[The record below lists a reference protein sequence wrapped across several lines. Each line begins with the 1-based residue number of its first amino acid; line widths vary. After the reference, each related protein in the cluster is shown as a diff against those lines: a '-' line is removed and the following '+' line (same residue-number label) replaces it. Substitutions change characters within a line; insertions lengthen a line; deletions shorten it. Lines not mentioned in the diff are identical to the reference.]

1 MVVAGL
7 LLLIVLLILF
17 GQPLF
22 VIIGAVTGYCFLFMG
37 NGGLSNI
44 IGDLYYGADKEILLA
59 IPLFILA
66 GNLMTH
72 GSIARRLIDVGRS
85 VTAPIPSGLAV
96 AGVIS
101 CGIFAAISGSSP
113 VTLIAIGGVMYPA
126 LRQAGYNQNFSM
138 GILAAG
144 GTLGIIIPPS
154 IPMIIYA
161 IMVGVSV
168 IDLFLAGIGPGL
180 LLLTALVI
188 YSVARGWKME
198 RGKWVMADILKSL
211 RSGILALLMPVI
223 ILGGIYTGWF
233 TATESAAIA
242 VIYAVFV
249 EIVIHRE
256 LSLKK
261 LPAIFSESAE
271 MLGTLFLILL
281 LAVSLNKFMT
291 EEQIPQALVEK
302 MSALISNKVGFLIGV
317 NILLIMVG
325 MFMDIMSAIL
335 VLAPLLAP
343 MAIHYGINP
352 IHFGIIMIVNLEIGY
367 LTPPVGV
374 NLFVAS
380 SIFKVPL
387 GQVIKAVAPIVAVFL
402 VCLGIITS
410 VPEIALFPL
419 KNAGEKPKT
428 TLSSQP
434 ATKTE
439 QGKQLTEEQQVFVG
453 KWKSASGILEIT
465 DDGIARLAPP
475 KLGPAGKNALPNLP
489 EATLEIEGTKS
500 ITVKSGETVKKF
512 KVVKAPKTKGEKTT
526 MTLDK
531 VVYTKE
537 EATEEP

>member
-7 LLLIVLLILF
+7 LLLILLLILF

-72 GSIARRLIDVGRS
+72 GSIARRLIDVGRAF
-85 VTAPIPSGLAV
+85 TAPIPSGLAV
-96 AGVIS
+96 AGVVS

-126 LRQAGYNQNFSM
+126 LRQAGYQQNFSM

-188 YSVARGWKME
+188 YSVIKGWKME
-198 RGKWVMADILKSL
+198 RGKWVMADILNSL
-211 RSGILALLMPVI
+211 KSGILALLMPVI

-317 NILLIMVG
+317 NILLLIVG

-387 GQVIKAVAPIVAVFL
+387 GQVIKAVFPIVLVFL

-419 KNAGEKPKT
+419 KNAGEKQKT

-434 ATKTE
+434 ASKTE
-439 QGKQLTEEQQVFVG
+439 QGKQLTEEQQIFVG
-453 KWKSASGILEIT
+453 KWKSPVGTFEIT
-465 DDGIARLAPP
+465 DDGIARLSPPIGAVGAKFLP
-475 KLGPAGKNALPNLP
+475 KLGD
-489 EATLEIEGTKS
+489 ATLEIEGTKT
-500 ITVKSGETVKKF
+500 ITVKSGETVKTF

-537 EATEEP
+537 TAEEEP

>member
-7 LLLIVLLILF
+7 LLLILLLILF

-188 YSVARGWKME
+188 YSVFRGWKME

-211 RSGILALLMPVI
+211 KSGILALLMPVI

-249 EIVIHRE
+249 EILIHRE

-317 NILLIMVG
+317 NILLLIVG

-387 GQVIKAVAPIVAVFL
+387 GQVIKAVAPIVLVFL

-410 VPEIALFPL
+410 IPEIALFPL
-419 KNAGEKPKT
+419 KNAGEKQKT

-434 ATKTE
+434 AAKTE

-453 KWKSASGILEIT
+453 KWKSASGTLEIT

-475 KLGPAGKNALPNLP
+475 IGGVGSKYLPKMA
-489 EATLEIEGTKS
+489 EATLEIEGLKS
-500 ITVKSGETVKKF
+500 ITVKSGETVKTF

-537 EATEEP
+537 TTAEEEP